1 MSKKNRYYILGSF
14 GLVIAMLILFFY
26 QPSSNQ
32 VETVLDTLTLQQ
44 EIDQTLSQTIEEGIY
59 SFDEPYVILNPYQN
73 SPLSALIAFSTN
85 EEVSVTLTVPGLDEH
100 STFTQ
105 QFESS
110 KTHLVPV
117 YGLYADTLNQITLSL
132 SDGQTKII
140 EIQTDPLPED
150 FTLPTDVYANKEKL
164 GNELYFLTPSSDGY
178 TAAYDV
184 NGDVRWFLTT
194 KNVWDIKR
202 LSNGNLLLSSDR
214 PLAPPYYMTGLMEMD
229 LLGKVYT
236 EYVVETGY
244 HHDAIEL
251 PNGNLLLAGN
261 NPDKMTVEDYVVEI
275 NRQTGE
281 IVKSWDLTTILPMD
295 AAKSENWTEH
305 DWFHNNSVDFDA
317 IHNSIILSGRHQD
330 AVISIDYD
338 TGALNWIVGD
348 PTGWPEEFQSY
359 FFTPIGDNFEWQ
371 WSQHSA
377 KVLPNNHLAIFDNG
391 NNRSKDPYKY
401 LDANDNYSRGVIYH
415 LNTENMTIEQVYE
428 FGKERGSSFYSPY
441 ISEIDYLGENHYL
454 IHSGGIGSLNGNAL
468 NQPAYFTEGAILSS
482 QTVEVLDNEVIFELD
497 LPAHFYRASKLS
509 LYSDINN
516 YSLKLGQRLG
526 TLGET
531 KTLPTKVKG
540 LRFNHNELS
549 EDYHIKLTK
558 ESDRLI
564 MTGNFSEGQK
574 VKLILNKLGDQR
586 VYDVRITNTPYSAM
600 CIDLFNPEQIKDTD
614 KLTITKYVNAQGLH
628 GTYEVY
634 LEIDGVVYP
643 LHQSVTF
650 N

>member
-1 MSKKNRYYILGSF
+1 MSKKNRYYILGSCC
-14 GLVIAMLILFFY
+14 LVIAMLILFFY
-26 QPSSNQ
+26 QPSSKQ

-44 EIDQTLSQTIEEGIY
+44 EIDQTLSQTIEEGSY

-85 EEVSVTLTVPGLDEH
+85 EEVSITLTVPGLDEH

-105 QFESS
+105 KFGSS
-110 KTHLVPV
+110 KTHLIPV

-132 SDGQTKII
+132 SDGRTKTI

-150 FTLPTDVYANKEKL
+150 FALPTNIYANKEKL
-164 GNELYFLTPSSDGY
+164 ANELYFVTPSSDGY

-184 NGDVRWFLTT
+184 NGDVRWYLTT

-236 EYVVETGY
+236 EYVLAAGY

-251 PNGNLLLAGN
+251 PNGNLLLAAN

-281 IVKSWDLTTILPMD
+281 VVKSWDLTTILPMD

-305 DWFHNNSVDFDA
+305 DWFHNNSVDFDEE
-317 IHNSIILSGRHQD
+317 NQSIILSGRHQD
-330 AVISIDYD
+330 AVISIDYN
-338 TGALNWIVGD
+338 TGDLNWIVGD
-348 PTGWPEEFQSY
+348 PTGWPEAFQSY
-359 FFTPIGDNFEWQ
+359 FFTPIGDDFEWQ

-377 KVLPNNHLAIFDNG
+377 KVLPNNNLAIFDNG
-391 NNRSKDPYKY
+391 NNRSKDPYQY
-401 LDANDNYSRGVIYH
+401 LNANDNYSRGVIYH
-415 LNTENMTIEQVYE
+415 LDTENMTIEQVYE
-428 FGKERGSSFYSPY
+428 FGKERGRSFYSPY

-509 LYSDINN
+509 LYSEFNN
-516 YSLKLGQRLG
+516 YSLKLGQRVG

-531 KTLPTKVKG
+531 KTLPIKIKG
-540 LRFNHNELS
+540 LRFNQNELS

-558 ESDRLI
+558 ESDRLV

-574 VKLILNKLGDQR
+574 VKFILNKLGDQR
-586 VYDVRITNTPYSAM
+586 VYGVRITNTPYSAM
-600 CIDLFNPEQIKDTD
+600 CIDLFNPNQITDTD
-614 KLTITKYVNAQGLH
+614 KLTITKYINVEGLH
-628 GTYEVY
+628 GTYKLY
-634 LEIDGVVYP
+634 IEIDGVVYP